1 MDRARPAAS
10 SSAPASAPA
19 STAAWAARVAAWHN
33 RHPLAARITPAQV
46 QDLGVVDLPFSAREA
61 ATRRHWRAVFSDNLL
76 PPYTPAQ
83 IARWTLRHGLEQ
95 RPRDAGQPVRQVPI
109 DRRQLPPEGLALVL
123 WVGTAAIHDAQGERT
138 RVLLALQAPHAVLGQ
153 RLWSL
158 QRVAVAALAGLA
170 LVTAPVLMLLRTAA
184 QDAAAAAPPVAAAA
198 SAVLPPG
205 LTPAVAAVLAAA
217 SAASSASAATAA
229 APAASAAV
237 AALGADDL
245 VAPDVAATPPAT
257 SSATPPAV
265 PPPPGPFPPRRP
277 LLDEASKILA
287 QQELASARAAQA
299 AAHGLPVFALVSRQ
313 VRTQAESEQLG
324 AALQQALVNT
334 EAPRGLRVDAMP
346 AGRTWRAVGWPFL
359 ERGDAERVQQQL
371 AARGQRVDLVAF

>member
-46 QDLGVVDLPFSAREA
+46 QDLGYVDLPFSAREA
-61 ATRRHWRAVFSDNLL
+61 ATRRHWRAVFSDNFL
-76 PPYTPAQ
+76 PPYKPAQ
-83 IARWTLRHGLEQ
+83 IARWALRHGLEQ
-95 RPRDAGQPVRQVPI
+95 MPRDAGQPVRQVPI

-138 RVLLALQAPHAVLGQ
+138 RVLLAPQAPHAVLGQ

-184 QDAAAAAPPVAAAA
+184 QDDADAAAPVAAAA

-205 LTPAVAAVLAAA
+205 MTPAVAAVLAAA
-217 SAASSASAATAA
+217 SAA
-229 APAASAAV
+229 PASAAV

-245 VAPDVAATPPAT
+245 VPPEPAAGPTPPVTALT
-257 SSATPPAV
+257 TPPAV

-371 AARGQRVDLVAF
+371 AARGQRVDVVAF

>member
-46 QDLGVVDLPFSAREA
+46 QDLGYVDLPFSAREA
-61 ATRRHWRAVFSDNLL
+61 ATRRHWRAVFSDNFL
-76 PPYTPAQ
+76 PPFKPAQ
-83 IARWTLRHGLEQ
+83 IARWALRHGLEQ
-95 RPRDAGQPVRQVPI
+95 MPRDAGQPVRQVPI

-138 RVLLALQAPHAVLGQ
+138 RVLLAPQAPHAVLGQ

-158 QRVAVAALAGLA
+158 QRVAVAALAGL
-170 LVTAPVLMLLRTAA
+170 LLLTAPPLLLLRGAVPDDA
-184 QDAAAAAPPVAAAA
+184 PAAAIAAEAA
-198 SAVLPPG
+198 SAALPPG
-205 LTPAVAAVLAAA
+205 MTPAVAAVLAAA
-217 SAASSASAATAA
+217 SAAPPPMAESA
-229 APAASAAV
+229 PASAAV

-245 VAPDVAATPPAT
+245 VPPEPAAGPTPPVT
-257 SSATPPAV
+257 TLTTPPAV

-277 LLDEASKILA
+277 LLDEASKIIA

-313 VRTQAESEQLG
+313 ARTQAESEQLG

-371 AARGQRVDLVAF
+371 AARGQRVDVVAF